1 MNVVSDTALTLEN
14 DHEKFGGVQDPARSE
29 LFLVKEF
36 DPETSP
42 VLYYKYESVD
52 PLQTDTRHDSKEAWF
67 EQTTACPA
75 IISGGDEY
83 DAMLKTNDGH
93 EVNVDDGFILDWEG
107 RATRVVAIAQNG
119 DVLDEAQA
127 RARETTSGVRLR
139 RYTEWGFRL
148 RRATKTDGPE
158 QRFQLMETEKVQ
170 RDRAEGQMA
179 SRLEQVFSSV
189 LYKLGGES
197 GPPTKTG
204 GPESAAEL
212 LEAFDKL
219 TDDPRQ
225 AAAIRES
232 LLADLDVKGDTGGKT
247 SEG

>member
-1 MNVVSDTALTLEN
+1 MSDTTLTLGN
-14 DHEKFGGVQDPARSE
+14 SVDSFGGVQAPDRSE

-36 DPETSP
+36 DQETSP
-42 VLYYKYESVD
+42 VLYYKYESMD
-52 PLQTDTRHDSKEAWF
+52 PLQTDTRHASKQGWA

-83 DAMLKTNDGH
+83 DALLKTDDGH
-93 EVNVDDGFILDWEG
+93 EVNVDDGFILDWHG
-107 RATRVVAIAQNG
+107 SPTRTVAIDQTG

-127 RARETTSGVRLR
+127 RARETTSGRRLR

-148 RRATKTDGPE
+148 HRATKTDGPE

-170 RDRAEGQMA
+170 RDRAEGKMA
-179 SRLEQVFSSV
+179 GRLEQVFSHI
-189 LYKLGGES
+189 LDKIGGS
-197 GPPTKTG
+197 SDLPTKTG
-204 GPESAAEL
+204 GPESATEL

-232 LLADLDVKGDTGGKT
+232 LLADLEVKGDAGEKT
-247 SEG
+247 SEA

>member
-1 MNVVSDTALTLEN
+1 MSSDVMDSMTLESIAESF
-14 DHEKFGGVQDPARSE
+14 DGVQDPGRSE

-36 DPETSP
+36 GKETSP
-42 VLYYKYESVD
+42 ALYYKYESMD
-52 PLQTDTRHDSKEAWF
+52 PLQTDTRHDSKAPWG
-67 EQTTACPA
+67 EQTTACPR
-75 IISGGDEY
+75 IISGGEDY
-83 DAMLKTNDGH
+83 DALLKTSNGH

-107 RATRVVAIAQNG
+107 TPTRVVAIDQTG

-127 RARETTSGVRLR
+127 RARETTSGRRLR

-158 QRFQLMETEKVQ
+158 QRFQLMETEKIQ

-179 SRLEQVFSSV
+179 SRLDKVFSGI
-189 LYKLGGES
+189 LEKIGGGS
-197 GPPTKTG
+197 GLPTKTG
-204 GPESAAEL
+204 GPESATEL

-232 LLADLDVKGDTGGKT
+232 LLADLEVKGNAEEKT
-247 SEG
+247 REA

>member
-1 MNVVSDTALTLEN
+1 MSDTTLTLGNSVETF
-14 DHEKFGGVQDPARSE
+14 DGVQDPARSE

-36 DPETSP
+36 DQETSP
-42 VLYYKYESVD
+42 ILYYKYESLD
-52 PLQTDTRHDSKEAWF
+52 PLQTDTRHDAKEAWA
-67 EQTTACPA
+67 EQTTACPT

-83 DAMLKTNDGH
+83 DALLKTDDGH

-107 RATRVVAIAQNG
+107 RAPRVVAIAQNG

-179 SRLEQVFSSV
+179 SRLEQVFSTV
-189 LYKLGGES
+189 LEKIGGES

-232 LLADLDVKGDTGGKT
+232 LLADLETKAEPEEKT
-247 SEG
+247 SEA

>member
-1 MNVVSDTALTLEN
+1 MSDTTLTLGN
-14 DHEKFGGVQDPARSE
+14 SIDSFDGVQDSARSE

-36 DPETSP
+36 DQETSP
-42 VLYYKYESVD
+42 VLYYKYESMD
-52 PLQTDTRHDSKEAWF
+52 PLQTDTRHDSKEGWA

-83 DAMLKTNDGH
+83 DALLKTDDGH

-107 RATRVVAIAQNG
+107 RPTRVVAIDQTG

-158 QRFQLMETEKVQ
+158 QRFQLMETDKVQ

-189 LYKLGGES
+189 LSKISGDS

-204 GPESAAEL
+204 GPESATEL

-232 LLADLDVKGDTGGKT
+232 LLADLEVKGDAGEKT
-247 SEG
+247 SEA